1 MSTII
6 CSDLH
11 IGRGKKSQVVY
22 RGGFEKAFE
31 YIIDSLS
38 PLKAEPY
45 NAFQTKNNLIVAGDL
60 FEKANPSPS
69 EYRIVLN
76 GVSYLR
82 SELLNFIIFPGNHDY
97 ILSDGYSAVDVLET
111 YYVFRRDNNDSRY
124 FITYHDYDKVV
135 YHIVP
140 FSHDMGDVIKN
151 IVIPEHLKDK
161 LHYLVSHFS
170 TIQMSPYAGIFDET
184 DPMFDKFDKVI
195 VGDYHAAYENGKF
208 ITCGSTFYWN
218 VDEMLNNKP
227 SYLVVDDHTG
237 EITREYVKNIP
248 EVVIIAN
255 EEEAVDDTKLYV
267 IVDNVISTKPNVFI
281 KNKKIDEDI
290 INACDYV
297 ESKPTTVDT
306 LLDEALNSIPNKDI
320 KSSVIG
326 YIKDTKTE
334 EEINIVLERT
344 EVNE

>member
-11 IGRGKKSQVVY
+11 IGRGKKSQVLY
-22 RGGFEKAFE
+22 RSGFEKAFE
-31 YIIDSLS
+31 YIIDVVY
-38 PLKAEPY
+38 PPEEPDHESGG
-45 NAFQTKNNLIVAGDL
+45 FKETNNLIVAGDL

-69 EYRIVLN
+69 EYRVVLN
-76 GVSYLR
+76 GLSYLK
-82 SELLNFIIFPGNHDY
+82 SDNFKYVIIPGNHDY

-111 YYVFRRDNNDSRY
+111 YCKHDRVYESNYY
-124 FITYHDYDKVV
+124 FNYYDKVV
-135 YHIVP
+135 YHFVP

-161 LHYLVSHFS
+161 KHYLISHFS

-195 VGDYHAAYENGKF
+195 VGDYHSAYENGKF

-227 SYLVVDDHTG
+227 SYLVVDDSTG
-237 EITREYVKNIP
+237 DIKREYIKNIP
-248 EVVIIAN
+248 EVVVIAN

-290 INACDYV
+290 LAACDYI

-334 EEINIVLERT
+334 AEINIELERT
-344 EVNE
+344 EV